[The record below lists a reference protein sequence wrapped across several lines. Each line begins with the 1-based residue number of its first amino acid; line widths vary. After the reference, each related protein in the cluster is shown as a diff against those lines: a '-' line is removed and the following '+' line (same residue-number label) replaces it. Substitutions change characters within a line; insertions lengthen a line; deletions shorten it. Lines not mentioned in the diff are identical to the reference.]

1 MEQKTRGMSK
11 GCLIGI
17 IIASSLLLLL
27 VVSFITC
34 WVYKEDLAKWAASYS
49 VNELKG
55 EVARNPEIVDTVK
68 FDAMVDGFVQRLKAD
83 SLDQAKYSNFM
94 LALQALPK
102 WVEDKKLDSSEISLI
117 SDAMVAYYPDL
128 EPLRPIKPAM
138 PSPLPVDTTVQE
150 NPADTGADK

>member
-1 MEQKTRGMSK
+1 MEQKTGGMSK

-34 WVYKEDLAKWAASYS
+34 WMYKEDLAKWAASYS
-49 VNELKG
+49 VSGLKG
-55 EVARNPEIVDTVK
+55 EAARHPEIVDTVK

-83 SLDQAKYSNFM
+83 SLDQARYSNFM

-102 WVEDKKLDSSEISLI
+102 WVEDKKLDSTEIMRL
-117 SDAMVAYYPDL
+117 SDAMIAYYPDL
-128 EPLRPIKPAM
+128 EPLRPIKTEM
-138 PSPLPVDTTVQE
+138 TSPMPVDTTVQE
-150 NPADTGADK
+150 SPVDTGVAK